1 MIETISEIS
10 SSRADHA
17 SLYWRARALRARLI
31 GENDRLRGLARAS
44 YATAERILAAAIAED
59 LHVEPDALAPRLAA
73 TTAVTGLRELYDT
86 REARSLGPQPSGA
99 DLIELVNQVID
110 YTIAGLAA
118 VVSCAP

>member
-17 SLYWRARALRARLI
+17 STYWRARALRARLI

-59 LHVEPDALAPRLAA
+59 LRAEPDALAPRLA
-73 TTAVTGLRELYDT
+73 
-86 REARSLGPQPSGA
+86 
-99 DLIELVNQVID
+99 
-110 YTIAGLAA
+110 
-118 VVSCAP
+118 VSPR